1 MLPAREQGRAGK
13 NQKSVMKCQRWW
25 LYSFCVNGALL
36 LVGSPNCWCLSSF
49 SVSETHSSLKKG
61 IATSVLMISSRFF
74 VGLCVVL
81 TRLDSRRR
89 SHWVWRALAPCATS
103 HHPEIDLP

>member
-49 SVSETHSSLKKG
+49 SVRNSQLTKKRNRNIG
-61 IATSVLMISSRFF
+61 ADDLLTFFCGSVR
-74 VGLCVVL
+74 GA
-81 TRLDSRRR
+81 DS
-89 SHWVWRALAPCATS
+89 T
-103 HHPEIDLP
+103 